1 MGDVGTQVFQIRIKA
16 TSASMQLDVKSAAGG
31 ENPEAVIQ
39 FTGGTL

>member
-1 MGDVGTQVFQIRIKA
+1 MGDVGTTVFQIRIRR

-31 ENPEAVIQ
+31 TTQKAVIQ